1 MAMWEAGIRINSETG
16 DMKVQV
22 QANTAPG
29 AKEVIYRMYG
39 TRDIWNLREMS
50 GTKDGMAPD
59 SWDFVQ
65 GVGSVAL
72 LGCYY
77 GVTKV
82 AYPVTKFV
90 VTKAVVPATVTTAKY
105 TWKGMKYVATTTT
118 PQVYNFTVNTIIP
131 GVVQVA
137 KDIMAFITQV
147 INKVMGKVDHRPAT
161 VPNQYRKE
169 FL

>member
-1 MAMWEAGIRINSETG
+1 MATWEAGIRINSEVG
-16 DMKVQV
+16 DQKVQV
-22 QANTAPG
+22 QANTATG
-29 AKEVIYRMYG
+29 AKEAIYRIYG
-39 TRDIWNLREMS
+39 TDDIWNLREMS

-59 SWDFVQ
+59 GWDFVQ
-65 GVGSVAL
+65 GVGAVAL

-82 AYPVTKFV
+82 AYPATKFV
-90 VTKAVVPATVTTAKY
+90 VTKAVVPATVATAKY

-118 PQVYNFTVNTIIP
+118 PQVYKFTVNHLIP
-131 GVVQVA
+131 AAVELAQ
-137 KDIMAFITQV
+137 DIMAFITQV

>member
-1 MAMWEAGIRINSETG
+1 MAMWEAWANMGKETG
-16 DMKVQV
+16 DVKVQV
-22 QANTAPG
+22 QANTSGG
-29 AKEVIYRMYG
+29 AQEAIYAIYG

-59 SWDFVQ
+59 AGDFAQ
-65 GVGSVAL
+65 GLLGVAL

-82 AYPVTKFV
+82 AYPATKFV
-90 VTKAVVPATVTTAKY
+90 VTKAVVPATVATAKY

-118 PQVYNFTVNTIIP
+118 PQVYNFTVNHVIP

-137 KDIMAFITQV
+137 QDIMAFITQV

-161 VPNQYRKE
+161 VPSQYRKE